1 MLRNGMPA
9 CQGKT
14 HWLTRKLAT
23 VSIVAVAVA
32 TASWSLSAEEPVRVA
47 ARITDPL
54 TTKQTE
60 GDAELWKILPGRTG
74 YWSLNFQAALR
85 HDLIG
90 EWLNEA
96 DAALLTP
103 GWMMI
108 SREEAR
114 GKRAE
119 LGLSLQN
126 LEQFSGTVTME
137 TTRIE
142 DEDSEQTFRTNVTT
156 SEMVLRMRK
165 DVDWLSVAA
174 ALPEERLD
182 AALQALAGPQI
193 SEDQAEQLTR
203 LDMFAAF
210 FAKQT
215 DPRRFIVKHD
225 PEKPEV
231 TAPVIRSLW
240 NEYRGEIATMIV
252 RLPLISGQTESEMG
266 ALMQTLH
273 EAGEYEVVGVDPS
286 VEPRKIK
293 LRIGLTVREDKT
305 AEELL
310 AAMSAVIEASIEEFN
325 EEDAKDEPL
334 DVTEEAIH
342 HFLKTVKPEIRKSS
356 NSSMPSAVM
365 LEGDVMPPALWLA
378 IGG

>member
-47 ARITDPL
+47 TRITDPL
-54 TTKQTE
+54 TAKQPE
-60 GDAELWKILPGRTG
+60 GDADLWNILPGRTG
-74 YWSLNFQAALR
+74 YWSLNFQAALK
-85 HDLIG
+85 HELIG

-108 SREEAR
+108 AREETR
-114 GKRAE
+114 GQRDE

-126 LEQFSGTVTME
+126 LANFSGTVTME

-156 SEMVLRMRK
+156 SEMILRMRK
-165 DVDWLSVAA
+165 DVDWSSVAA

-182 AALQALAGPQI
+182 AALQDLAGPQI
-193 SEDQAEQLTR
+193 SEDQAEQLTQ
-203 LDMFAAF
+203 LDMFADF

-215 DPRRFIVKHD
+215 DPRSFIFKQD
-225 PEKPEV
+225 PEKAV
-231 TAPVIRSLW
+231 ATSPVIRSLW
-240 NEYRGEIATMIV
+240 NEYSGEIATMIV
-252 RLPLISGQTESEMG
+252 KLPLFSGQTESEM
-266 ALMQTLH
+266 ATLMQTLH

-286 VEPRKIK
+286 VEPQKIK
-293 LRIGLTVREDKT
+293 LWIGLTVREDKT

-325 EEDAKDEPL
+325 EENANDEPL
-334 DVTEEAIH
+334 DASEEAIR

-356 NSSMPSAVM
+356 DPSMPSAVM
-365 LEGDVMPPALWLA
+365 LEGDVMPPALWMA